1 MNHEE
6 VLAVLPDS
14 KEEAKSIKEIAQAMG
29 LEVSSYVDWVRAELR
44 LVRALGVLIKWGW
57 VAYEERQKKKVT
69 SSGIM
74 LTGRRSWRSKSTK
87 KVLALAL
94 FPKQELS
101 RPLLRI
107 LIVICF
113 TANLF
118 ISILDHLL
126 HIRDPDTEY
135 LSQDLFSGLKFQNP

>member
-1 MNHEE
+1 MNHDD

-101 RPLLRI
+101 RPLLCFFI
-107 LIVICF
+107 AICF
-113 TANLF
+113 KANLF

-126 HIRDPDTEY
+126 HIRDPDPKY
-135 LSQDLFSGLKFQNP
+135 LGKDLLGDLEFQHS